1 MILTMITQ
9 TANYLEAIEHLPAGG
24 TLILT
29 AVSWKDY
36 EQLLHDLGDG
46 YAVRISYD
54 QGRME
59 IMSPS
64 HKHEHFK
71 ELISRLAHVIAEE
84 LNLALE
90 SLGSTT
96 YKQEWLSRG
105 VEPDA
110 CFYIQNAARI
120 IGRER
125 IDLRTDPPPD
135 VVVEI
140 DVSHDSTSKLAI
152 FAGMG
157 VPELWRY
164 DGTRARICHLVGDAF
179 DEIPNSMALPI
190 VTSDLLTRFLK
201 QSKTEGQSATLRSF
215 RECLATHAISKPDPG
230 IIAN

>member
-1 MILTMITQ
+1 MTTQ
-9 TANYLEAIEHLPAGG
+9 TANYLEAIGHLPAGG

-29 AVSWKDY
+29 DVSWEDY
-36 EQLLHDLGDG
+36 EQVLHDLGDG

-71 ELISRLAHVIAEE
+71 ELISRLVHVTAER
-84 LNLALE
+84 LNIMLE

-125 IDLRTDPPPD
+125 IDLRIDPPPD
-135 VVVEI
+135 VVVEV
-140 DVSHDSTSKLAI
+140 DVSHDSTSKLTI
-152 FAGMG
+152 YAGMR

-164 DGTRARICHLVGDAF
+164 DGTRAWIYSLVGDVF
-179 DEIPNSMALPI
+179 EEVPNSRALPI
-190 VTSDLLTRFLK
+190 VSSELLTRFLE

-215 RECLATHAISKPDPG
+215 RVWFAAYAATKPDPK
-230 IIAN
+230 ILTN